1 MPHNESSLPTGPITI
16 LGDTLNNLKSFEL
29 KGINVIDNGIKQSF
43 KVTVDDSKFI
53 YSNEHTDKLDS
64 ELVNTI
70 VTHPASTAKF
80 GCEICGQT
88 FSVFS
93 AMNQHKLI
101 HEAERKFSCSLCPK
115 TFKGMSGV
123 KQHISSFH
131 YKIKPYKCQVCDYS
145 YALKGDM
152 QRCRHSR
159 LKQRLL
165 EQTVNV

>member
-1 MPHNESSLPTGPITI
+1 MHQNESTSSSSPITI
-16 LGDTLNNLKSFEL
+16 PAHAISDLKSFEL
-29 KGINVIDNGIKQSF
+29 KGTNTIENGMKQSF
-43 KVTVDDSKFI
+43 KVTLEDSKFI
-53 YSNEHTDKLDS
+53 YVNEHSDKLDS

-70 VTHPASTAKF
+70 VTHPLSSAKY
-80 GCEICGQT
+80 GCEVCGQT

-93 AMNQHKLI
+93 ALTQHRFS

-131 YKIKPYKCQVCDYS
+131 YKIKPYTCQVCSYS

-159 LKQRLL
+159 LKQRFV
-165 EQTVNV
+165 EHTPNV